1 MEIPADVLVH
11 NETLNLKGVTARLL
25 RVHEGY
31 YEMNVQFGGNVHR
44 VLLPVARTVV
54 IQKDPEPAS
63 GADELEVER

>member
-11 NETLNLKGVTARLL
+11 NETVNLKGVTARLL
-25 RVHEGY
+25 RVHDGY

-54 IQKDPEPAS
+54 ILKEPEPDA
-63 GADELEVER
+63 GAGDLEVER